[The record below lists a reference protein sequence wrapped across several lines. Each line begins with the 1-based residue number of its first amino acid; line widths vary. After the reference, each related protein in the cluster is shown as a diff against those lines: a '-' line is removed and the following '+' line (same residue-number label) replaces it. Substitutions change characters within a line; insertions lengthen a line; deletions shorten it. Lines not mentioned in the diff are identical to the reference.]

1 LLVDLRTVD
10 DEKRKAAAW
19 KLRNLKDFNLPQ
31 LENFNYDPCDKHET
45 LVITCLACGVK
56 PRKHQKVGIGWLYL
70 TKKGLIGDS
79 VGTGKTIQ
87 AAGLIAAIKEAGE
100 LNNSRCLVVC
110 RPGAVPQ
117 WYSQLNRFLKGV
129 IVTVATG
136 PKKERNERY
145 AAPWD
150 VLLMGYQM
158 LVQDGDKIKR
168 NFNIQTIIVDDVDA
182 LRNFENKTAVAIKRI
197 AADANR
203 AVVMSGTPLQKRLDD
218 MHSYLEPVGGKE
230 ILGSRNIFHRRY
242 TRENTVNM
250 QSDSGKIRSVKKI
263 TGYKNLDE
271 FKELIAPL
279 VLRRTAEDID
289 DVDLPA
295 IQPSNIFLDPYEAQM
310 EKYRELKQGVLRIIS
325 EEGEKVKRATAI
337 AKFLYGSQI
346 CTGLCAIGEA
356 DLPGTSVKLDW
367 LEDKLVDGDLSEEK
381 VVVFINF
388 KNTVRALQARLDRQ
402 GVQYETIWGEVKNK
416 QARFEAQ
423 DRFWRHPEKRILI
436 GTTAIEQSLNLQ
448 IARHLVNVDMI
459 LNPAR
464 MEQLAGRIRRDGSSY
479 KTVYVHNLL
488 TSGTQEEGYL
498 PALEREQALIDHI
511 WDAKSELFEAL
522 SPLALLQ
529 LIGNPR
535 GESF

>member
-1 LLVDLRTVD
+1 MLPDLKAVS
-10 DEKRKAAAW
+10 DEKRTAAAW
-19 KLRNLKDFNLPQ
+19 KLRNSKDFNLPH
-31 LENFNYDPCDKHET
+31 LEYFNYDPCDKHDE
-45 LVITCLACGVK
+45 LVITCLNCGVK
-56 PRKHQKVGIGWLYL
+56 PRKHQRVGIGWLYL
-70 TKKGLIGDS
+70 AKKGLIGDS
-79 VGTGKTIQ
+79 VGTGKTVQ
-87 AAGLIAAIKEAGE
+87 AAGLIAALKESGE
-100 LNNSRCLVVC
+100 LDESRCLVIC

-117 WYSQLNRFLKGV
+117 WYSQLSRFLTG
-129 IVTVATG
+129 INITVAAG
-136 PKKERNERY
+136 SKKKRNERY
-145 AAPWD
+145 SAPWE

-158 LVQDGDKIKR
+158 LVRDIDKL
-168 NFNIQTIIVDDVDA
+168 NTHFNIQTIIVDDVDA

-197 AADANR
+197 SREANR
-203 AVVMSGTPLQKRLDD
+203 AVVMSGTPLQKKLDD
-218 MHSYLEPVGGKE
+218 MHSYLEPVGGRE
-230 ILGSRNIFHRRY
+230 VLGSRNVFRRRY
-242 TRENTVNM
+242 IREESVN
-250 QSDSGKIRSVKKI
+250 SISSNNVVSSSKKV
-263 TGYKNLDE
+263 TGYQYLDE
-271 FKELIAPL
+271 FKERIAPL
-279 VLRRTAEDID
+279 VLRRTADDID

-310 EKYRELKQGVLRIIS
+310 EKYRELRRGVLRIVS

-346 CTGLCAIGEA
+346 CTGLCAMGEP
-356 DLPGTSVKLDW
+356 DLPGTSIKLDW
-367 LEDKLVDGDLSEEK
+367 LEDHLVDGDLSDEK

-388 KNTVRALQARLDRQ
+388 KNTIRALQARLDNQ
-402 GVQYETIWGEVKNK
+402 GVQYETIWGEVTNK
-416 QARFEAQ
+416 QARFESQ
-423 DRFWRHPEKRILI
+423 DRFWRHPDKRVLI

-511 WDAKSELFEAL
+511 WDSQNELFESL

-529 LIGNPR
+529 LIGNTR
-535 GESF
+535 SDSY